1 MEKSKKIKIIIGI
14 IYIVLVS
21 SFLYF
26 FLSKFSLEEITSYE
40 FIKNNRDYFFNLKQ
54 SNLLLLSLVFIFL
67 TIIWVL
73 LAGFGSPVA
82 LVAGFIFG
90 KWLGTLILIFGLS
103 LGATILY
110 IFANYFFKDIVREK
124 FLLKFK
130 NLESKFKK
138 SEFNYLLF
146 YRFVGG
152 IPFVVANILPCIFNV
167 KISNFFWS
175 TLLGI
180 IPSVFL
186 IVSIG
191 SGLEKIIQ
199 QNLEPP
205 RIVDLIYSPDIYI
218 PIIAFLALIILTII
232 ARKFFYK

>member
-90 KWLGTLILIFGLS
+90 KWLGTLVLIFGLS
-103 LGATILY
+103 LGATMLY
-110 IFANYFFKDIVREK
+110 IFANYFFKDFIREK
-124 FLLKFK
+124 FLFKFK
-130 NLESKFKK
+130 NLEFKFKK

-152 IPFVVANILPCIFNV
+152 IPFVIANVLPCIFNV